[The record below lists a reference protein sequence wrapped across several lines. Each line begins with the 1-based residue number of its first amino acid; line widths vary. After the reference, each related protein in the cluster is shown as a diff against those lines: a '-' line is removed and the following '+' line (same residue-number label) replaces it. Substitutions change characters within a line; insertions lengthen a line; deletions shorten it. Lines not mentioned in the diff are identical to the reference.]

1 MCFDLL
7 QHVAAEQRVH
17 KLWSWLHC
25 VYTGMKAPPAEGLLF
40 NLMLAKIKG
49 ISNLYAQTQHFA
61 LSVKVG
67 IEYL

>member
-1 MCFDLL
+1 
-7 QHVAAEQRVH
+7 
-17 KLWSWLHC
+17 
-25 VYTGMKAPPAEGLLF
+25 MKAPPAEGLLF